1 MLKILLLTSLLTY
14 SQTIKVT
21 PNQFKLKEYGTNQ
34 TRQLKDYKGKKL
46 LINFWATWC
55 TSCIEE
61 TPLLNGL
68 MKSEKAKDYNF
79 IAINAGDSPKK
90 IKRFIKKYKF
100 KYNILQDRSRELSKS
115 WGIDSLPITV
125 ILDSNGKVIYSGI
138 RPPKSLL

>member
-1 MLKILLLTSLLTY
+1 
-14 SQTIKVT
+14 
-21 PNQFKLKEYGTNQ
+21 
-34 TRQLKDYKGKKL
+34 
-46 LINFWATWC
+46 
-55 TSCIEE
+55 
-61 TPLLNGL
+61 
-68 MKSEKAKDYNF
+68 EKAKDYNF